1 MRAVYAQRLARSSPL
16 LQSADPTAAAAQ
28 AGYRRLRHATLDAER
43 QALVGL
49 RDQGVI
55 SDEVLHRLEQ
65 ELDVEAMGTGLG
77 EVRMGRASYPRN
89 RPG

>member
-1 MRAVYAQRLARSSPL
+1 MERLRALYAQRLSRSSPI
-16 LQSADPTAAAAQ
+16 LQGADPAERQAL

-43 QALVGL
+43 QAVVAL

-65 ELDVEAMGTGLG
+65 ELDVEAMRTGLG
-77 EVRMGRASYPRN
+77 EVRMGR
-89 RPG
+89 GLG